1 MDPTKNKKGGT
12 QHNTMQ
18 NTKQIGSM
26 DPIKNNKGGGGGEK
40 ILKKKKKQKMSK
52 RI

>member
-26 DPIKNNKGGGGGEK
+26 DPIKNNKGGGE
-40 ILKKKKKQKMSK
+40 ITQHNTEN
-52 RI
+52 